1 MLKTLLVISTVALS
15 AITSAAVAAPQPI
28 PQLLNRDG
36 HFALMVDGAPYLM
49 LGAQVNNSSAWPA
62 MLPKVWPAIADV
74 HANTMEIPIAWEQ
87 IEPIEGTF
95 DFSFLDQLLK
105 ESREHNVRLVLLW
118 FGSWKN
124 NGPNYTP
131 EWVKLDNKRFP
142 RVINAKGEQ
151 RNSLSPHFQAT
162 LDADRKA
169 FVQFMRHLKSV
180 DQERTVIM
188 VQVQNETGTYGAIR
202 DYSPTA
208 QKQFDSA
215 VPATLV
221 KAMKRKPGTW
231 KEVFD
236 KNADEFFHAWYIGRF
251 VDQVAAA
258 GKAEYALPMYVN
270 AALRDPFK
278 YQDPFTY
285 SSGGPTWNVLDVW
298 KAAAPSIDVLAPD
311 IYMREYA
318 SYTKT
323 LEQYARPDNALFVPE
338 MGNNPEY
345 ARYLFEV
352 VGRGGIG
359 FSPFGID
366 YTGYVNFPLG
376 APKIDP
382 STIEPF
388 SLTYELFA
396 PMAREIAALNL
407 AGKVWGAAE
416 PPDTHEQHLNLGKWQ
431 AVLSYGRAQFGM
443 DPPKGNPTPS
453 GGALIAEVA
462 PNEYL
467 VTGYHVRV
475 NFDHA
480 GSSSKP
486 FIMARVEEGHY
497 ENGKWIFDRLWNGD
511 QTDYGLNFTSI
522 PQVLKVKLAEY

>member
-1 MLKTLLVISTVALS
+1 
-15 AITSAAVAAPQPI
+15 
-28 PQLLNRDG
+28 
-36 HFALMVDGAPYLM
+36 
-49 LGAQVNNSSAWPA
+49 
-62 MLPKVWPAIADV
+62 
-74 HANTMEIPIAWEQ
+74 
-87 IEPIEGTF
+87 
-95 DFSFLDQLLK
+95 
-105 ESREHNVRLVLLW
+105 
-118 FGSWKN
+118 
-124 NGPNYTP
+124 
-131 EWVKLDNKRFP
+131 
-142 RVINAKGEQ
+142 
-151 RNSLSPHFQAT
+151 
-162 LDADRKA
+162 
-169 FVQFMRHLKSV
+169 
-180 DQERTVIM
+180 
-188 VQVQNETGTYGAIR
+188 
-202 DYSPTA
+202 
-208 QKQFDSA
+208 
-215 VPATLV
+215 
-221 KAMKRKPGTW
+221 MKRKPGTW

-236 KNADEFFHAWYIGRF
+236 KDADEFFHAWYIGRF

-323 LEQYARPDNALFVPE
+323 LEQYARPENALFVPE